1 MKKTLLPH
9 FGIIT
14 LPALLIAGC
23 VQAPPPTCRTSL
35 WEVPDQARKP
45 DRVWETV
52 RASAPTDLSKPLT
65 LSQVADLA
73 LQNNAATSKAWH
85 EARAASEQ
93 VRHAQGY
100 FMPGITA
107 AAGLN
112 RTTTDSH
119 PEHLSQNMLNYGPG
133 LQMTY
138 LVFNFGG
145 GRGAAVEQAL
155 QTVYAG
161 NFAFNKAIQDTL
173 LLAELAYYRV
183 ISAQAGV
190 EAAATNA
197 MDAKVIL
204 EAATERRN
212 AGVGV
217 DLEVLQAQT
226 LYDQALY
233 SAANAGG
240 QEHISRG
247 LLAQAAGLP
256 ADTPLRIAAPA
267 SELPASLSSQEM
279 RPFIDNAL
287 ARRPDLA
294 ALRSALAARE
304 AAIKV
309 AAAARWPSLYL
320 NGSVARN
327 YYELYGLSNRDSAAD
342 EWAYTG
348 GISVKW
354 NLFDGLQTLS
364 TKRAAEAQAEA
375 ARAQLKQ
382 AELAASTEIWTRF
395 HDYETSLRLHEFS
408 QSALKSALAAWQ
420 LAMES
425 YKSGVKSI
433 LDVLNAE
440 TQLAKAR
447 SQQITARQE
456 VFTALANLAHATG
469 VIENGGSLQ
478 AQNRLKKGD

>member
-1 MKKTLLPH
+1 MNTPLLRCYALLA
-9 FGIIT
+9 

-23 VQAPPPTCRTSL
+23 VQAPPPSSRTTA
-35 WEVPDQARKP
+35 WEAPEQARNP

-52 RASAPTDLSKPLT
+52 RAAVPADASKPLT
-65 LSQVADLA
+65 LSEIADLA

-100 FMPGITA
+100 FMPSVTA

-112 RTTTDSH
+112 RTTTDAH
-119 PEHLSQNMLNYGPG
+119 PERFSQNNLNYGPG
-133 LQMTY
+133 LQMSY

-145 GRGAAVEQAL
+145 GRSAAVEQAL

-197 MDAKVIL
+197 LNTKAIL
-204 EAATERRN
+204 EAATVRRN

-233 SAANAGG
+233 SVANAEG
-240 QEHISRG
+240 QEKISRG
-247 LLAQAAGLP
+247 LLAQALGLP
-256 ADTPLRIAAPA
+256 ADTPLRIATPA
-267 SELPASLSSQEM
+267 SDLPPSLTSREM
-279 RPFIDNAL
+279 RHFIDSAL

-309 AAAARWPSLYL
+309 AAASRWPSLYL
-320 NGSVARN
+320 NGAVARN
-327 YYELYGLSNRDSAAD
+327 YYELYGLSNRDSAAE

-364 TKRAAEAQAEA
+364 TKRMAEAQAEA
-375 ARAQLKQ
+375 ALAQLKQ
-382 AELAASTEIWTRF
+382 AELAASAEIWIRF
-395 HDYETSLRLHEFS
+395 QEYETALRMHEFS
-408 QSALKSALAAWQ
+408 LSAFNSASAARQ
-420 LAMES
+420 LALES
-425 YKSGVKSI
+425 YQSGVKSI

-440 TQLAKAR
+440 AQLAKAR
-447 SQQITARQE
+447 SQKIAARQE

-469 VIENGGSLQ
+469 VMEKDHRLQ
-478 AQNRLKKGD
+478 PLDQG